1 MSTQAGVALKAVAKK
16 VRILIADDH
25 PAIRKSV
32 RSLLEDHP
40 LFEVCGEAIDGKNA
54 IKQAEELKPDVVVLN
69 VKMPGLNGFEAARE
83 IRKSIPETAIVMLSA
98 NADHH
103 LAEAARQIGVRA
115 YVAKT
120 KAGMALIE
128 AIKRAVS
135 GGDFLL
141 VE

>member
-1 MSTQAGVALKAVAKK
+1 
-16 VRILIADDH
+16 
-25 PAIRKSV
+25 
-32 RSLLEDHP
+32 
-40 LFEVCGEAIDGKNA
+40 
-54 IKQAEELKPDVVVLN
+54 
-69 VKMPGLNGFEAARE
+69 MPVLNGFDAARE

-98 NADHH
+98 NADQH
-103 LAEAARQIGVRA
+103 LAEAARKIGVRA

-128 AIKRAVS
+128 AIERAIS